1 MRRVTKGNS
10 YGVRLSPKDE
20 QMVLNYINEEQMTF
34 AEFARE
40 CIRKQLAILRPTR
53 EVRANG

>member
-34 AEFARE
+34 MNSQENAYESNW
-40 CIRKQLAILRPTR
+40 QS
-53 EVRANG
+53 